1 MKRTLLLT
9 TLTGAAVLVSAQ
21 SLDIPRERQEQK
33 PAFAG
38 MRNDRPHAAI
48 AAGAERAVF
57 WSEDFSGGGIPAG
70 WTNQDVMTPSG
81 QTPVTF
87 AWSNDPSAVSVA
99 ALNHPHMVTFNGPTA
114 SNGYLWANSDRG
126 LASAP
131 ATNHMTELTTTAINC
146 SGQESVL
153 LTFES
158 VIGVYDNDASTHVK
172 VRVSTDL
179 TNWTDFY
186 PFPCLTTGSPAPPCQ
201 RFSANPQ
208 SIALNISSAAANQS
222 TVYLRFQWQGGWE
235 YYWAIDDIALAS
247 VPEYERRLGGAMLS
261 HMDPDL
267 QFGRVPRGQLFPDFH
282 LGAYVDN
289 FGSNAQTN
297 LTINA
302 VVTAPGGGTAFSAA
316 QTFGSIPGAG
326 ADTMYQTVTL
336 PSGLAEGVYTV
347 NYSITSD
354 QNAEEGNTA
363 DDTFERRFALD
374 DALFS
379 LDGIGVHPTSIEST
393 TSLGTNSFTD
403 AEDGLTLFTY
413 YNLASAATVYG
424 MEALLAPG
432 TVAGA
437 QVVFIIYPA
446 ENVDDMLGAPVAE
459 SEFIEI
465 TAEMI
470 AAGRVTGQFMDG
482 SVNLSAG
489 EYYAGVVL
497 YSNSGGEHVRI
508 VDDISVAQAN
518 GASLIHIIGGSQP
531 GLYGNGNAIAVRLHM
546 TNIVG
551 MDEVALSNVSI
562 YPNPT
567 TGALWVSTGDQ
578 SNSHVEMRNA
588 LGSIIHS
595 GNFNAHTA
603 IDLGG
608 FAKGVYTIRIAN
620 DKGSYTQRVVLQ

>member
-1 MKRTLLLT
+1 MKRPLLITALT
-9 TLTGAAVLVSAQ
+9 SATVLVSAQ
-21 SLDIPRERQEQK
+21 SINIQRERQEHKQAIGVQRIERPNAL
-33 PAFAG
+33 PAVG
-38 MRNDRPHAAI
+38 EQRS
-48 AAGAERAVF
+48 VF
-57 WSEDFSGGGIPAG
+57 WSEDFSGGSIPAG
-70 WTNQDVMTPSG
+70 WTNEDVMTPTG

-87 AWSNDPSAVSVA
+87 EWSNNPAAVTVA
-99 ALNHPHMVTFNGPTA
+99 ALGHQHMLTFNGPTA

-126 LASAP
+126 LPSAP
-131 ATNHMTELTTTAINC
+131 ASNHMTELTTTAIDC
-146 SGQESVL
+146 SGQPSVML
-153 LTFES
+153 SFQS
-158 VIGVYDNDASTHVK
+158 VIGVFDNNASDHVK

-186 PFPCLTTGSPAPPCQ
+186 PFPCLETGSPAPPCQ

-208 SIALNISSAAANQS
+208 AVSLNISSVAANQS

-235 YYWAIDDIALAS
+235 YYWAIDDIALSA
-247 VPEYERRLGGAMLS
+247 VPDHERAIGGALLS
-261 HMDPDL
+261 HMDPEL
-267 QFGRVPRGQLFPDFH
+267 QYGRVPRNQLFPEFI

-289 FGSNAQTN
+289 IGANAQTN
-297 LTINA
+297 LSINA
-302 VVTAPGGGTAFSAA
+302 SVSGPGGGTAFAA
-316 QTFGSIPGAG
+316 SQTFASVPAAG
-326 ADTMYQTVTL
+326 ADTMYQVVNL
-336 PSGLAEGVYTV
+336 PAGLDQGVYTV
-347 NYSITSD
+347 TYSITSD
-354 QNAEEGNTA
+354 QDAEEGNPA

-379 LDGIGVHPTSIEST
+379 LDGIGVHPPAIEST

-551 MDEVALSNVSI
+551 MDEVALSNVSM

-567 TGALWVSTGDQ
+567 TGALWITTGDQ
-578 SNSHVEMRNA
+578 GNSYVEVRNT
-588 LGSIIHS
+588 LGSLVHS
-595 GNFNAHTA
+595 TNFNANTA
-603 IDLGG
+603 IDLSG
-608 FAKGVYTIRIAN
+608 FAKGVYMVRVGN
-620 DKGSYTQRVVLQ
+620 EKGSYTQRVVLQ

>member
-158 VIGVYDNDASTHVK
+158 VIGVFDNDASTHVK

-267 QFGRVPRGQLFPDFH
+267 QFGRVPRSQLFPDFH

-551 MDEVALSNVSI
+551 MDEVALSNVSM

-567 TGALWVSTGDQ
+567 TGALWITTGDQ
-578 SNSHVEMRNA
+578 GNSYVEVRNT
-588 LGSIIHS
+588 LGSLVHS
-595 GNFNAHTA
+595 TNFNANTA
-603 IDLGG
+603 IDLSG
-608 FAKGVYTIRIAN
+608 FAKGVYMVRVGN
-620 DKGSYTQRVVLQ
+620 EKGSYTQRVVLQ